1 VDDHSLEAVW
11 CRLRRRTEVVVQI
24 QSVLKLKSGMY
35 LHFEECFE
43 VKYDALK
50 VDDENLG
57 RLLYHYLFGDLLDLS
72 VAVRAEIV

>member
-1 VDDHSLEAVW
+1 
-11 CRLRRRTEVVVQI
+11 
-24 QSVLKLKSGMY
+24 MY

-50 VDDENLG
+50 VDDQNLG

-72 VAVRAEIV
+72 VAVRAEII